1 MPPPMLITV
10 GTKRRLLRYPSLPPF
25 PGQLGR
31 WVGREGGQA
40 PAPVVVVSKQPSQQ
54 HLLVAINIAWGI
66 PHMYVLCTFVE
77 NGYGSSSTSAL
88 LYTLYLY

>member
-25 PGQLGR
+25 PGQP
-31 WVGREGGQA
+31 GGQA